1 MSKSKPVYLA
11 WNAGK
16 DAYAGNRLVAEHGP
30 MQAVNL
36 MSSTL
41 ASQNPN
47 LSTFE
52 AIGMATHLLQ
62 YHTMLAQGIM
72 PCHETRKRTKTSSAR
87 NVFPFMSIDKSNGN

>member
-1 MSKSKPVYLA
+1 MA
-11 WNAGK
+11 WTAGK

-36 MSSTL
+36 ISKTL
-41 ASQNPN
+41 ASHNPN
-47 LSTFE
+47 LSTFD

-72 PCHETRKRTKTSSAR
+72 PCHEARKRTKAPSASNNFRFTHIGER
-87 NVFPFMSIDKSNGN
+87 NSN